1 MEKDVRATHK
11 DNTEI
16 HDCVYPR
23 SRRKNVEKHSR
34 WILQVAETL
43 MAIVIIL
50 KNKKYTLKH
59 ISIEINVFVK
69 VTTAIRMYIII
80 YI

>member
-1 MEKDVRATHK
+1 M
-11 DNTEI
+11 
-16 HDCVYPR
+16 
-23 SRRKNVEKHSR
+23 
-34 WILQVAETL
+34 AETL

-69 VTTAIRMYIII
+69 VTTAIRMYIRI
-80 YI
+80 YIEYKRAVPKRTVI